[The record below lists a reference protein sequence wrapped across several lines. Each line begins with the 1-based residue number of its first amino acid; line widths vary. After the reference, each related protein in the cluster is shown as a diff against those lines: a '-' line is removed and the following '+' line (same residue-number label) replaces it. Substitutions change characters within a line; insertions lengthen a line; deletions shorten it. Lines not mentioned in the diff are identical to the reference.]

1 MQKAIL
7 PFLLILLC
15 VPALAQSI
23 SDYLSAPFPTG
34 LVASPDGNSIAWV
47 FNDNGERNVFFA
59 KSPDYTAKKITD
71 YPGDNGV
78 GIAQLT
84 FSPDSKT
91 LLFVRGNSRNSA
103 GQAANP
109 AQLQEN
115 TDFKIHSI
123 NLETEEIQLIGP
135 GSSPIFHP
143 NNEKIAYLIG
153 GSVYSKDLNEPE
165 KEGTQLFIARGS
177 ISQLSFSPDG

>member
-1 MQKAIL
+1 MRAIWSSNLGRIAVFSEGKIAHFPRKPVPQLQFKKSQTLKPPIFCIFFPPTPTYMKKAFL
-7 PFLLILLC
+7 PLLLILLC
-15 VPALAQSI
+15 IPAFAQSL

-47 FNDNGERNVFFA
+47 FNDKGERNVFFA

-91 LLFVRGNSRNSA
+91 LLFRQRKLKKSSRAGCQSSSA
-103 GQAANP
+103 SGKHR
-109 AQLQEN
+109 
-115 TDFKIHSI
+115 F
-123 NLETEEIQLIGP
+123 
-135 GSSPIFHP
+135 
-143 NNEKIAYLIG
+143 
-153 GSVYSKDLNEPE
+153 
-165 KEGTQLFIARGS
+165 
-177 ISQLSFSPDG
+177 